1 MSHERLGK
9 LNLSITKTTSIHSA
23 TTYFS
28 HLLLPT
34 WDTCKVDFEFLEER
48 LHSMRRYTMSNT
60 FTYLQNEI
68 KNIKKELIE
77 VTPIINNIITMNLI
91 EIELQSTKPFSEIWK
106 LFWNV
111 DRIRIE
117 VVIFFSN

>member
-1 MSHERLGK
+1 
-9 LNLSITKTTSIHSA
+9 
-23 TTYFS
+23 
-28 HLLLPT
+28 
-34 WDTCKVDFEFLEER
+34 
-48 LHSMRRYTMSNT
+48 MRRYTMSNT